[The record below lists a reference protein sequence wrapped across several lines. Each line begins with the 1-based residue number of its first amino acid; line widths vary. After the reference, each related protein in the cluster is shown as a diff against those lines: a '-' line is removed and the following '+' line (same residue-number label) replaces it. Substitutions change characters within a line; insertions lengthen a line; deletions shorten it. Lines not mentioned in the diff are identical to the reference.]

1 MNNIRPHL
9 TMLDEEQKQEIHQYT
24 MKLIATTGVR
34 VDSPTAVEMLEK
46 KVGRSNV
53 DGRTV
58 RIPAE
63 LIEWAIK
70 VAPREIQIFDRRGNP
85 QFKIGGEEDR
95 TRFGIGVTA
104 LYYQEPETDTPVL
117 FQRKHM
123 QDMVRVGNKLP
134 HYDMV
139 STIGIVRDIPDY
151 LTDLIGS
158 LEHFANGIKPL
169 VLLCSDEHK
178 FDDVLRMFETLHGDS
193 LGEKPF
199 IIPYFNPVSPLV
211 MNVGTVD
218 KMKIAIERGLPVIIS
233 NYSLSGATT
242 PITPAGTVAVLLAE
256 LLAGLVI
263 GQLYKEGAP
272 MFLGMLPVY
281 LDMKTLLNFYDPQS
295 ILVSLACAE
304 MMAHYGIPHC
314 GTSGSGTGWGM
325 DLLAAETYW
334 MNTLMFTLTKGGI
347 APFVGDTLGYKAI
360 SPLTFIYCHEI
371 IDQALRFAGGFQL
384 DDANVGLDEI
394 HKVGPGKGY
403 VSAPTT
409 LKRYRNGYYVSPI
422 FPRWSMEKWIEAG
435 QPPAQKR
442 LRDYSIEFLKGLP
455 IPDDH
460 EELIRKGEE
469 FIRAYERRQGA

>member
-1 MNNIRPHL
+1 MNNVRPHL
-9 TMLDEEQKQEIHQYT
+9 TMLTAEQIHEIHKYALQVLE
-24 MKLIATTGVR
+24 KTGVR
-34 VDSPTAVEMLEK
+34 VDSVSALKMLEK
-46 KVGRSNV
+46 RVGSSNV

-63 LIEWAIK
+63 IVEWAIK
-70 VAPREIQIFDRRGNP
+70 VAPRQIQLYDRRGNP
-85 QFKIGGEEDR
+85 QFTIGGEGDR

-139 STIGIVRDIPDY
+139 STVGIVRDVPEH
-151 LTDLIGS
+151 LTDLYGS
-158 LEHFANGIKPL
+158 LEHFANGIKSM
-169 VLLCSDEHK
+169 VLLCSDEKK
-178 FDDVLRMFETLHGDS
+178 FDDVLQMLETLHGAD
-193 LGEKPF
+193 LGGKPF
-199 IIPYFNPVSPLV
+199 IMPYFNPVSPLV
-211 MNVGTVD
+211 MNEGTVD
-218 KMKIAIERGLPVIIS
+218 KMMTAIDRGLPVIVS
-233 NYSLSGATT
+233 NYSMSGATT

-263 GQLYKEGAP
+263 GQLYKPGTP
-272 MFLGMLPVY
+272 MLLGMLPVY
-281 LDMKTLLNFYDPQS
+281 FDMKTLMNFYDPQS

-334 MNTLMFTLTKGGI
+334 MNTLMMTLTKGGI
-347 APFVGDTLGYKAI
+347 APFVGDTLGSKAI
-360 SPLTFIYCHEI
+360 SPQTFVYCHEV
-371 IDQALRFAGGFQL
+371 IDQALRFANGFQL
-384 DDANVGLDEI
+384 DDIHVGLEEI
-394 HKVGPGKGY
+394 HKVGAGKSY

-409 LKRYRNGYYVSPI
+409 LKKYKTGYYVNPI
-422 FPRWSMEKWIEAG
+422 FPRWSMEKWMEAG
-435 QPPAQKR
+435 QPHAQDKLREYTIALLRNLPAP
-442 LRDYSIEFLKGLP
+442 E
-455 IPDDH
+455 DH

-469 FIRAYERRQGA
+469 FIKRQAT

>member
-1 MNNIRPHL
+1 MNNVHPHL
-9 TMLDEEQKQEIHQYT
+9 TMLTEEQKQEIHRYT
-24 MKLIATTGVR
+24 IRLLATTGVR
-34 VDSPTAVEMLEK
+34 VDSPSAVEMLRK
-46 KVGRSNV
+46 KVGDSNV

-58 RIPAE
+58 RIPEE
-63 LIEWAIK
+63 LVKWAIN
-70 VAPREIQIFDRRGNP
+70 VAPRQIQIYDRRGEP

-104 LYYQEPETDTPVL
+104 LYYQEVETDTPVL

-123 QDMVRVGNKLP
+123 QDMVRLGNKLP

-139 STIGIVRDIPDY
+139 STIGIVRDVPDY

-158 LEHFANGIKPL
+158 LEHFANGIKPM

-178 FDDVLRMFETLHGDS
+178 FDDVLRMFETLHGGD
-193 LGEKPF
+193 LGERPF

-211 MNVGTVD
+211 MNQGTVD

-304 MMAHYGIPHC
+304 MMDHYGIPHC

-334 MNTLMFTLTKGGI
+334 MNTLMFSLTKGGI
-347 APFVGDTLGYKAI
+347 APFVGDTLGSKAI

-409 LKRYRNGYYVSPI
+409 LKKYKNGYYVSPI
-422 FPRWSMEKWIEAG
+422 FPRWSMEKWMEAG
-435 QPPAQKR
+435 HPHAEKW
-442 LRDYSIEFLKGLP
+442 LRDYSIEFLKNLP
-455 IPDDH
+455 VPEDH
-460 EELIRKGEE
+460 DELIGKGEE
-469 FIRAYERRQGA
+469 FINALAVK

>member
-1 MNNIRPHL
+1 MNNVRPYLKLL
-9 TMLDEEQKQEIHQYT
+9 TEEQIQDIHKYT
-24 MKLIATTGVR
+24 LQVLETTGVR
-34 VDSPTAVEMLEK
+34 VDSPSAVAMLEK
-46 KVGRSNV
+46 RVGSSMV
-53 DGRTV
+53 DGKRV
-58 RIPAE
+58 RIPRE
-63 LIEWAIK
+63 LVEWAIK
-70 VAPREIQIFDRRGNP
+70 VAPRQIQIYDRRGNP
-85 QFKIGGEEDR
+85 QFQIGGAEDR

-134 HYDMV
+134 LYDMV
-139 STIGIVRDIPDY
+139 STIGIVRDVPDY
-151 LTDLIGS
+151 LTDLVGS
-158 LEHFANGIKPL
+158 LEHFANGIKPM

-178 FDDVLRMFETLHGDS
+178 FDDVLRMFETLHGD

-211 MNVGTVD
+211 MNEGTVD

-334 MNTLMFTLTKGGI
+334 MNTMMMTLTKGGI
-347 APFVGDTLGYKAI
+347 APFVGDTLGSKAV

-371 IDQALRFAGGFQL
+371 INQALRFSDGFQL
-384 DDANVGLDEI
+384 DDTHVGLHEI
-394 HKVGPGKGY
+394 DNVGPGKGY

-409 LKRYRNGYYVSPI
+409 LKKYKNGYYVSPI
-422 FPRWSMEKWIEAG
+422 FPRWSMEKWLDAG
-435 QPPAQKR
+435 QPHAQKW
-442 LRDYSIEFLKGLP
+442 LKDYSLEFLKTLP
-455 IPDDH
+455 VPEDH
-460 EELIRKGEE
+460 DELIGKGEE
-469 FIRAYERRQGA
+469 FIAEWEKTR

>member
-1 MNNIRPHL
+1 
-9 TMLDEEQKQEIHQYT
+9 MLNDEQKQEIHQNT
-24 MKLIATTGVR
+24 MKLLATTGVR
-34 VDSPTAVEMLEK
+34 VDAPSAVEMLRK
-46 KVGRSNV
+46 KVGDSNV

-58 RIPAE
+58 RIPAK
-63 LIEWAIK
+63 LVEWAIN
-70 VAPREIQIFDRRGNP
+70 VAPREIQIYDRRGNP
-85 QFKIGGEEDR
+85 QFKIGAEGDR

-139 STIGIVRDIPDY
+139 STIGIVRDVPDY

-178 FDDVLRMFETLHGDS
+178 FDDVLRMFETLHGNS

-211 MNVGTVD
+211 MNEGTVD

-347 APFVGDTLGYKAI
+347 APFVGDTLGSKAI

-371 IDQALRFAGGFQL
+371 IDQALRFSGGFQL

-435 QPPAQKR
+435 QPHVQKR
-442 LRDYSIEFLKGLP
+442 LRDYSIEFLKDLP
-455 IPDDH
+455 VPEDH
-460 EELIRKGEE
+460 EELISKGEA
-469 FIRAYERRQGA
+469 FIQAYERKHGA

>member
-1 MNNIRPHL
+1 MNNVRPRLQML
-9 TMLDEEQKQEIHQYT
+9 TEEQIHDIHEYT
-24 MKLIATTGVR
+24 LKLLETTGVR
-34 VDSPTAVEMLEK
+34 VDSPSAVEMLEK
-46 KVGRSNV
+46 SVGRSNV
-53 DGRTV
+53 EGRTV
-58 RIPAE
+58 RIPRE
-63 LIEWAIK
+63 LVEWAIK
-70 VAPREIQIFDRRGNP
+70 AAPRQIQIFDRRGNP
-85 QFKIGGEEDR
+85 KFLIGGENDR

-104 LYYQEPETDTPVL
+104 LFYQEPETDTPVP

-139 STIGIVRDIPDY
+139 STIGIVRDVEDF
-151 LTDLIGS
+151 LTDLVGS
-158 LEHFANGIKPL
+158 LEHFANGIKPM

-178 FDDVLRMFETLHGDS
+178 FDNVLRMFETLHGD

-199 IIPYFNPVSPLV
+199 ILPYFNPVSPLV
-211 MNVGTVD
+211 MNEGTVD
-218 KMKIAIERGLPVIIS
+218 KMKIAIERGLPVIVS

-272 MFLGMLPVY
+272 MLLGMLPVY
-281 LDMKTLLNFYDPQS
+281 LDMKTLQNFYDPQS

-304 MMAHYGIPHC
+304 MMQYYGIPHC

-334 MNTLMFTLTKGGI
+334 MNTLMMCLTKGGI
-347 APFVGDTLGYKAI
+347 APFVGDTLGSKAV

-371 IDQALRFAGGFQL
+371 IDQALRFANGFQL
-384 DDANVGLDEI
+384 DDSHVGLDEI
-394 HKVGPGKGY
+394 HDVGPGRGY

-409 LKRYRNGYYVSPI
+409 LKKYKTGYYVSSI
-422 FPRWSMEKWIEAG
+422 FPRWSMEKWLDAG
-435 QPPAQKR
+435 QPHAQKW
-442 LRDYSIEFLKGLP
+442 LRDYTIGFLKDLP
-455 IPDDH
+455 APEDH
-460 EELIRKGEE
+460 EELIRRGEE
-469 FIRAYERRQGA
+469 FIGDWGRRH

>member
-1 MNNIRPHL
+1 MNNVRPQIKML
-9 TMLDEEQKQEIHQYT
+9 TEEQIHDIHSYT
-24 MKLIATTGVR
+24 LRLLATTGVR
-34 VDSPTAVEMLEK
+34 VDSPSAVAMLEK
-46 KVGRSNV
+46 RVGSSNV

-63 LIEWAIK
+63 LVEWAIK
-70 VAPREIQIFDRRGNP
+70 VAPRRIQIFDRRGNP
-85 QFKIGGEEDR
+85 QFEIGGEGDR

-104 LYYQEPETDTPVL
+104 LFYQEPETDTPVL
-117 FQRKHM
+117 FQRRHM

-134 HYDMV
+134 LYDMV
-139 STIGIVRDIPDY
+139 STIGIVRDVDDY

-158 LEHFANGIKPL
+158 LEHFANGIKPM
-169 VLLCSDEHK
+169 VLLCSDEHT
-178 FDDVLRMFETLHGDS
+178 FDDVLRMFETLHGRD

-211 MNVGTVD
+211 MNQGTVD
-218 KMKIAIERGLPVIIS
+218 KMKIAIERGLPVVVS

-242 PITPAGTVAVLLAE
+242 PITPAGTIAVLLAE

-272 MFLGMLPVY
+272 MLLGMLPVY

-334 MNTLMFTLTKGGI
+334 MNTLMFSLTKGGI
-347 APFVGDTLGYKAI
+347 APFVGDTLASKAV

-371 IDQALRFAGGFQL
+371 IDQALRLADGFQL

-394 HKVGPGKGY
+394 HNVGPGKGY

-409 LKRYRNGYYVSPI
+409 LKKYKTGYYVSRI
-422 FPRWSMEKWIEAG
+422 FPRWSMEKWLEAG
-435 QPPAQKR
+435 QPHAQTR
-442 LRDYSIEFLKGLP
+442 LKEYGVEFLKNLP
-455 IPDDH
+455 APEDH

-469 FIRAYERRQGA
+469 FIAEWSSKR

>member
-1 MNNIRPHL
+1 MNNVRPHL
-9 TMLDEEQKQEIHQYT
+9 SMLNEEQKQEIHQYT
-24 MKLIATTGVR
+24 MQLLATTGVR
-34 VDSPTAVEMLEK
+34 VDSPSAVQMLERQI
-46 KVGRSNV
+46 GRAQV

-58 RIPAE
+58 RIPPE
-63 LIEWAIK
+63 LVEWAIK
-70 VAPREIQIFDRRGNP
+70 VAPREIQIYDRRGNP
-85 QFKIGGEEDR
+85 QFKIGGEEDW

-104 LYYQEPETDTPVL
+104 LYFQEPETDTPVL

-123 QDMVRVGNKLP
+123 QDMVRVGNKLR

-139 STIGIVRDIPDY
+139 STIGVVRDVPDY

-178 FDDVLRMFETLHGDS
+178 FDDVLRMFETLHGGS

-211 MNVGTVD
+211 MNEGTVD
-218 KMKIAIERGLPVIIS
+218 KMKIAIERGLPVIVS

-242 PITPAGTVAVLLAE
+242 PITPAGTIAVLLAE

-263 GQLYKEGAP
+263 GQLYREGAP

-334 MNTLMFTLTKGGI
+334 MNTLMFVLTKGGI
-347 APFVGDTLGYKAI
+347 APFVGDTLGSKAV
-360 SPLTFIYCHEI
+360 SPLTFIYCHEL
-371 IDQALRFAGGFQL
+371 IDQALRFSSGFQL
-384 DDANVGLDEI
+384 DDAHVGLNEI
-394 HKVGPGKGY
+394 HQVGPGKGY

-409 LKRYRNGYYVSPI
+409 LKKYRNGYYVSPI

-435 QPPAQKR
+435 QPSAQKR
-442 LRDYSIEFLKGLP
+442 LRDYGVEFLKDLP
-455 IPDDH
+455 APEDH

-469 FIRAYERRQGA
+469 FIEKLGSKR

>member
-1 MNNIRPHL
+1 MNNVRPRL
-9 TMLDEEQKQEIHQYT
+9 IMLNEEQKQEIHEYT
-24 MKLIATTGVR
+24 MKLLATTGVR
-34 VDSPTAVEMLEK
+34 VDSPSAVEMLRK
-46 KVGRSNV
+46 KVGDSNV

-63 LIEWAIK
+63 LVEWAIR
-70 VAPREIQIFDRRGNP
+70 VAPREIQIYDRRGNP
-85 QFKIGGEEDR
+85 QFKIGAEEDR

-123 QDMVRVGNKLP
+123 QDMVRVGNRLP

-139 STIGIVRDIPDY
+139 STIGIVRDVPDY

-158 LEHFANGIKPL
+158 LEHFANGIKPM

-178 FDDVLRMFETLHGDS
+178 FDDVLHMLETLHGDS

-211 MNVGTVD
+211 MNEGTVD

-242 PITPAGTVAVLLAE
+242 PITPAGTIAVLLAE

-263 GQLYKEGAP
+263 GQFYREGAP

-347 APFVGDTLGYKAI
+347 APFVGDTLGSKAI

-371 IDQALRFAGGFQL
+371 IDQALRFAEGFQL

-394 HKVGPGKGY
+394 HKVGPGRGY

-409 LKRYRNGYYVSPI
+409 LKRYKNGYYVSPI

-435 QPPAQKR
+435 QPHVQKR
-442 LRDYSIEFLKGLP
+442 LREYSIEFLKDLP
-455 IPDDH
+455 VPEDH
-460 EELIRKGEE
+460 EELVRKGEE
-469 FIRAYERRQGA
+469 YIEKWRVKSNM

>member
-1 MNNIRPHL
+1 MNNVRPRMHL
-9 TMLDEEQKQEIHQYT
+9 LTEEQIHDIHEYT
-24 MKLIATTGVR
+24 LQVLETTGVR
-34 VDSPTAVEMLEK
+34 VDSPSAVAMLEK
-46 KVGRSNV
+46 RVGSSMV
-53 DGRTV
+53 DGKRV
-58 RIPAE
+58 RIPRE
-63 LIEWAIK
+63 LVEWAIQST
-70 VAPREIQIFDRRGNP
+70 PRRIQIFDRRGNP
-85 QFKIGGEEDR
+85 QFQIGGEGDR

-104 LYYQEPETDTPVL
+104 LYYQEVETDTPVL
-117 FQRKHM
+117 FQRRHM

-134 HYDMV
+134 LYDMV
-139 STIGIVRDIPDY
+139 STIGIVRDVPDS

-158 LEHFANGIKPL
+158 LEHFANGIKPM
-169 VLLCSDEHK
+169 VLLVSDEKK
-178 FDDVLRMFETLHGDS
+178 FDDVLRLFEYLQSD

-211 MNVGTVD
+211 MNAGTVD
-218 KMKIAIERGLPVIIS
+218 KMKIAIERGLPVIVS

-242 PITPAGTVAVLLAE
+242 PITPAGTIAVLLAE

-304 MMAHYGIPHC
+304 MLDHYGVPHC

-334 MNTLMFTLTKGGI
+334 MNTMMMTLTKGGI
-347 APFVGDTLGYKAI
+347 APFIGDTLGSKAV

-371 IDQALRFAGGFQL
+371 INQALRFSDGFQL
-384 DDANVGLDEI
+384 DDIHVGLHEI
-394 HKVGPGKGY
+394 NHIGPGRGY

-409 LKRYRNGYYVSPI
+409 LRKYKNGYYVSPI
-422 FPRWSMEKWIEAG
+422 FPRWSMEKWLDAG
-435 QPPAQKR
+435 QPHAQQWLKDYSVEF
-442 LRDYSIEFLKGLP
+442 LRDLP
-455 IPDDH
+455 VPEDH
-460 EELIRKGEE
+460 EELMRKGVE
-469 FIRAYERRQGA
+469 FIEGASDGR

>member
-1 MNNIRPHL
+1 MNNVRPQIKML
-9 TMLDEEQKQEIHQYT
+9 TEVQIQDIHQYT
-24 MKLIATTGVR
+24 LQVLETTGVR
-34 VDSPTAVEMLEK
+34 VDSPSAVAMLEK
-46 KVGRSNV
+46 KVGSSNV
-53 DGRTV
+53 EGRTV
-58 RIPAE
+58 RIPRE
-63 LIEWAIK
+63 LVEWAIK
-70 VAPREIQIFDRRGNP
+70 SAPRRIQVYDRRGNP
-85 QFKIGGEEDR
+85 QFQIGGQEDR

-104 LYYQEPETDTPVL
+104 LFYQEVETDTPVP

-134 HYDMV
+134 LYDMV
-139 STIGIVRDIPDY
+139 STVGIVRDVPDY

-158 LEHFANGIKPL
+158 LEHFANGIKPM

-178 FDDVLRMFETLHGDS
+178 FDDVLRMFETLHGAD

-211 MNVGTVD
+211 MNQGTVD
-218 KMKIAIERGLPVIIS
+218 KMKIAIERGLPVVVS

-242 PITPAGTVAVLLAE
+242 PITPAGTIAVLLAE

-272 MFLGMLPVY
+272 MLLGMLPVY

-334 MNTLMFTLTKGGI
+334 MNMIMFSLTKGGI
-347 APFVGDTLGYKAI
+347 APFVGDTLASKAI

-371 IDQALRFAGGFQL
+371 IDQALRLSDGFQL
-384 DDANVGLDEI
+384 DDANVGLAEI
-394 HKVGPGKGY
+394 HNIGPGKGY

-409 LKRYRNGYYVSPI
+409 LKRYKNGYYVSPI
-422 FPRWSMEKWIEAG
+422 FPRWSMEKWLEAG
-435 QPPAQKR
+435 QPHAQTR
-442 LRDYSIEFLKGLP
+442 LTEYGLEFLKHLP
-455 IPDDH
+455 APEDH

-469 FIRAYERRQGA
+469 FIGKVGSGK

>member
-1 MNNIRPHL
+1 MNNVLPHL
-9 TMLDEEQKQEIHQYT
+9 RMLTEEQINNIHQYT
-24 MKLIATTGVR
+24 LKILATTGVR
-34 VDSPTAVEMLEK
+34 VDSPSALAMLK
-46 KVGRSNV
+46 NRLGDSMVQ
-53 DGRTV
+53 DRTV
-58 RIPAE
+58 HIPAE
-63 LIEWAIK
+63 LVEWAIH
-70 VAPREIQIFDRRGNP
+70 VAPRQIQMYDRRGNP
-85 QFKIGGEEDR
+85 QFKIGAEDDR

-104 LYYQEPETDTPVL
+104 LYYQEPDTDTPVL

-123 QDMVRVGNKLP
+123 QDMVRVGNRLP

-139 STIGIVRDIPDY
+139 STVGIVRDVPEH
-151 LTDLIGS
+151 LTDLYGS
-158 LEHFANGIKPL
+158 LEHFANGTKPM

-178 FDDVLRMFETLHGDS
+178 FEDVMQMFECLHGGD
-193 LGEKPF
+193 LGDKPF

-211 MNVGTVD
+211 MNEGTVD
-218 KMKIAIERGLPVIIS
+218 KMRIAIERRLPVIIS
-233 NYSLSGATT
+233 NYSMSGATT

-281 LDMKTLLNFYDPQS
+281 FDMKTLMNFYDPQS

-347 APFVGDTLGYKAI
+347 APFVGDTLGSKAI
-360 SPLTFIYCHEI
+360 SPQTFIYCHEI
-371 IDQALRFAGGFQL
+371 IDQALRFASGFQL
-384 DDANVGLDEI
+384 DDAHVGLEEI
-394 HKVGPGKGY
+394 HKVGAGKSY

-409 LKRYRNGYYVSPI
+409 LKKYKTGYYVNPI
-422 FPRWSMEKWIEAG
+422 FTRWSISTAR
-435 QPPAQKR
+435 AHDSA
-442 LRDYSIEFLKGLP
+442 RDKP
-455 IPDDH
+455 
-460 EELIRKGEE
+460 
-469 FIRAYERRQGA
+469 